1 MTAIT
6 QMIATRVV
14 PGLVVYAAA
23 AIALPATLPAASICA
38 LALATVSPMSYR
50 TLELTHVF
58 RLNENL
64 VAAASRYSVGISV
77 ACTGAIL
84 LAARRAATTASVA
97 ELSYGMGMIALC
109 LWLVM
114 SFWSESA
121 QKARAGGEG
130 GDFYKRTI
138 KMVYKGAGAGT
149 GTAGGNPMASDGRD
163 DGPSSSPPSGTATAA
178 YRRGEVPT
186 TTTTTTTTTRM
197 VPKRRPVFTIRNG
210 RPHVPPRTHPRLF
223 QQQRIL

>member
-50 TLELTHVF
+50 TLELAHVF

-130 GDFYKRTI
+130 SDFYKRTI
-138 KMVYKGAGAGT
+138 KMVYKGTGTGT
-149 GTAGGNPMASDGRD
+149 GTAGGNPMPSDGRN
-163 DGPSSSPPSGTATAA
+163 DGPPSSPPSGTATAA
-178 YRRGEVPT
+178 YRRGEMPPT
-186 TTTTTTTTTRM
+186 TRT
-197 VPKRRPVFTIRNG
+197 VPASRRPVFPILRNG
-210 RPHVPPRTHPRLF
+210 RCHVPPRTHPRLF
-223 QQQRIL
+223 QRTL